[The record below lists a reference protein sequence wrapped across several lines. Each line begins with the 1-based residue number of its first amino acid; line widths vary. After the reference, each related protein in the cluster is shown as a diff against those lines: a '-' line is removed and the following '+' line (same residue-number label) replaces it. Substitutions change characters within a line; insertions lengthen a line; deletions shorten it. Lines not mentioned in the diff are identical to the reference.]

1 MKSKIQQI
9 NATHKTLVSK
19 TLLVL
24 VFLGIG
30 MVSFAQSETKAK
42 TLLNEVSSKIK
53 AYKNISLDFKY
64 ELNNISENINQET
77 RGDVVIEGEKYKL
90 NILGVT
96 RIFDGKTLYTISPED
111 EEVTISSDNT
121 EDEGTITPSKML
133 SFYEEG
139 YTYKMD
145 IVQNVKGRKIQ
156 YVKLSPIDTNSEIK
170 HVLLGIDATTKHIYN
185 LIEVGKN
192 GTKTTLTVNSFKTD
206 QPISKT
212 LFTFDESKYDDYYI
226 NRID

>member
-1 MKSKIQQI
+1 MKNLIVIICIALS
-9 NATHKTLVSK
+9 VS
-19 TLLVL
+19 T
-24 VFLGIG
+24 
-30 MVSFAQSETKAK
+30 FAQNDAKAEA
-42 TLLNEVSSKIK
+42 LLNEVSTKIK
-53 AYKNISLDFKY
+53 SYKNISLDFKY
-64 ELNNISENINQET
+64 ELNNLSENIKQET

-121 EDEGTITPSKML
+121 EDESTITPSKML
-133 SFYEEG
+133 SFYEDG
-139 YTYKMD
+139 YSFKMD

-156 YVKLSPIDTNSEIK
+156 YIKLIPMDTNSEIK

-192 GTKTTLTVNSFKTD
+192 GTKTILTVNSFKTD

-212 LFTFDESKYDDYYI
+212 LFTFDKSKYSDYFI
-226 NRID
+226 NKID